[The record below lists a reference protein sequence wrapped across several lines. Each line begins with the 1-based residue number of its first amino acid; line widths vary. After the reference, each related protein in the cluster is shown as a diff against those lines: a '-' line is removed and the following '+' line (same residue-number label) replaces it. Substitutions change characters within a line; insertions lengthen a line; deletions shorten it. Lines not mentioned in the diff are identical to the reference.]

1 MRTLLIAA
9 ATAVGFAL
17 PAAAATFNN
26 TSPGS
31 NSPGY
36 NTPSYNQQS
45 NDQQNNGANFSQR
58 DWANGQQGA
67 QNNSGFEGQNQNQMG
82 QNTVNIRRQIYENLS
97 QAGFSDIRIMPRAF
111 LVHAKDRQGNPVV
124 MMITPNSV
132 MALTAAPGNNGQAM
146 NNQGRFD
153 NQQNGFANN
162 GNGSMNG
169 NGNGGSFGNNNNNN
183 DPGAA
188 SQ

>member
-17 PAAAATFNN
+17 PAAAANVSN

-36 NTPSYNQQS
+36 NTPSYNQQ
-45 NDQQNNGANFSQR
+45 
-58 DWANGQQGA
+58 ANGQQNNAASSGQQNWANGA
-67 QNNSGFEGQNQNQMG
+67 LSGQSNAGSDQNAA
-82 QNTVNIRRQIYENLS
+82 NIRQRLYQNLS
-97 QAGFSDIRIMPRAF
+97 QAGFTDIHVMPRAF
-111 LVHAKDRQGNPVV
+111 LVHAKDRDGNPVT

-132 MALTAAPGNNGQAM
+132 MALTAVPATGGQSMAQQGGSAGAQNGMGNNS
-146 NNQGRFD
+146 
-153 NQQNGFANN
+153 
-162 GNGSMNG
+162 NGSTAG
-169 NGNGGSFGNNNNNN
+169 NGNGTTNSGGTT
-183 DPGAA
+183 